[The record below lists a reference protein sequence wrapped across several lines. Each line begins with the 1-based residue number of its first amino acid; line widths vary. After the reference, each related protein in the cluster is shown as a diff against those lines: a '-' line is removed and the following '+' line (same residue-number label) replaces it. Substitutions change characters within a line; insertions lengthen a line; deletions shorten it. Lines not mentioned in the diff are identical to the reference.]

1 MRKKGGR
8 REGGEKARG
17 VLAMHRIDDRF
28 PSTEADPWNRL
39 MREVK
44 YEIERD
50 EMAGSYYVYIL
61 GSIKGT
67 MILV

>member
-1 MRKKGGR
+1 
-8 REGGEKARG
+8 
-17 VLAMHRIDDRF
+17 MHRIDDRF

-44 YEIERD
+44 YEIESD

-67 MILV
+67 MMSRWERYLYKDGLTE